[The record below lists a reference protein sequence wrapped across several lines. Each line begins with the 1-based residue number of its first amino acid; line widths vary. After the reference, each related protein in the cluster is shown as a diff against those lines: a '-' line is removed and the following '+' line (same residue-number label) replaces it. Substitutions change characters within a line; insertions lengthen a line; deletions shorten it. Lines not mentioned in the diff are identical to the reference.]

1 MRRYATWIVLSAL
14 ILIAGDFVSSA
25 NQEAVKK
32 APSATLAE
40 RLPAKIQK
48 IQKELPDWL
57 RKTGNKQ
64 AAELMKTLQEQIQAK
79 QFEDAETSADSLLK
93 IMSLEPSPGGV
104 DAGKRKT
111 DKPPSGS
118 QEETVRRLTEK
129 VERVKAGA
137 EKWAADGRDPAEII
151 MTMQEKF
158 EPLMQA
164 GKIAEAEAVVDGIL
178 KKLGMDLKAPV
189 APLPADESSAEELMV
204 ARVLKIQKE
213 LPAWV
218 KKTGRKAE
226 IDVLMKTLKKQL
238 ADRNFAEAEKTSDTI
253 MNLMG
258 VSIASQVVAS
268 QSSNARSPS
277 QAVETSPRHA
287 PDPFSAFFP
296 QQLVFL
302 ASDRIALK
310 PKQRDALLA
319 RFKAT
324 QPRLTELKALLETEA
339 AQLAGIASRERVDA
353 DAVLARFDK
362 FLDLERESKQ
372 LQARQGVAIL
382 KELTPEQH
390 TTLRE
395 LAGNRDAV
403 ANLEKEFKSR
413 ITAKIERV
421 TRGAKQWAQSGRDPS
436 PIAEAMQARVRP
448 LMESGRVFEADAEID
463 RVLEQLKEEPK

>member
-1 MRRYATWIVLSAL
+1 MRRYPNWIVLSAL
-14 ILIAGDFVSSA
+14 ILIAGDLVSSA
-25 NQEAVKK
+25 VQEAVKK

-64 AAELMKTLQEQIQAK
+64 AASLMKTLQEQIQAK

-104 DAGKRKT
+104 DAKRKT

-238 ADRNFAEAEKTSDTI
+238 ADRNFAEAAKTSDTI

-339 AQLAGIASRERVDA
+339 AQLADISSRQRVDA

-372 LQARQGVAIL
+372 LEARQGVAIL
-382 KELTPEQH
+382 NELTPEQH

-421 TRGAKQWAQSGRDPS
+421 TRGAEQWAQSGRDPS

-448 LMESGRVFEADAEID
+448 LMDSGRVFEADAEID

>member
-14 ILIAGDFVSSA
+14 ILIAGDLVSSA
-25 NQEAVKK
+25 VQEAVKQ
-32 APSATLAE
+32 APSARLAE

-48 IQKELPDWL
+48 IQKDLPDWL

-64 AAELMKTLQEQIQAK
+64 AAALMKTMQEQIQAK

-93 IMSLEPSPGGV
+93 IMSLEPSPGGL
-104 DAGKRKT
+104 DAKRKT
-111 DKPPSGS
+111 DKPPTGS

-258 VSIASQVVAS
+258 VSISSQVVGS

-302 ASDRIALK
+302 ASDRISLK

-339 AQLAGIASRERVDA
+339 AQLAGIASRQRVDA
-353 DAVLARFDK
+353 DAVLSRFDK
-362 FLDLERESKQ
+362 FLNMELESKQ

-421 TRGAKQWAQSGRDPS
+421 TRGAEQWAQSGRDPS

>member
-14 ILIAGDFVSSA
+14 ILIAGDLVSSA
-25 NQEAVKK
+25 VQEAVKQ

-48 IQKELPDWL
+48 IQKDIPDWL

-64 AAELMKTLQEQIQAK
+64 AAALMKTMQEQIQAK

-93 IMSLEPSPGGV
+93 IMSLEPSPGGL
-104 DAGKRKT
+104 DAKRKT
-111 DKPPSGS
+111 DKPPTGS

-258 VSIASQVVAS
+258 VSISSQVVGS

-302 ASDRIALK
+302 ASDRISLK

-339 AQLAGIASRERVDA
+339 AQLAGIASRQRVDA
-353 DAVLARFDK
+353 DAVLSRFDK
-362 FLDLERESKQ
+362 FLNMELESKQ

-382 KELTPEQH
+382 NELTPEQH
-390 TTLRE
+390 TALRE

-421 TRGAKQWAQSGRDPS
+421 TRGAEQWAQSGRDPS

>member
-14 ILIAGDFVSSA
+14 ILIAGDLVSSA
-25 NQEAVKK
+25 VQEAVKQ
-32 APSATLAE
+32 APSARLAE

-48 IQKELPDWL
+48 IQKDLPDWL

-64 AAELMKTLQEQIQAK
+64 AAALMKTMQEQIQAK

-93 IMSLEPSPGGV
+93 IMSLEPSPGGL
-104 DAGKRKT
+104 DAKRKT
-111 DKPPSGS
+111 DKPPTGS

-258 VSIASQVVAS
+258 VSISSQVVAS

-302 ASDRIALK
+302 ASDRISLK

-339 AQLAGIASRERVDA
+339 AQLAGIASRQRVDA
-353 DAVLARFDK
+353 DAVLSRFDK
-362 FLDLERESKQ
+362 FLNMELESKQ

-382 KELTPEQH
+382 NELTPEQH
-390 TTLRE
+390 TALRE

-421 TRGAKQWAQSGRDPS
+421 TRGAEQWAQSGRDPS